1 MHKHGRRPAF
11 GTDRLAA
18 GLVEVPRLCDWT
30 QDCRRLMRIAL
41 LTQVDERGRPY
52 HKAEGSTSR
61 LWSDMDD
68 KTLTN
73 KIKMFL

>member
-1 MHKHGRRPAF
+1 
-11 GTDRLAA
+11 
-18 GLVEVPRLCDWT
+18 VPRLCDWT